1 LIGRANWC
9 AIHPGEGLRLPDGTT
24 VAADEGPI
32 ELRSPGTTLPDQFV
46 RFTIADPAA
55 GEYAFVVTDP
65 EHGHDKGEFS
75 FDIS

>member
-1 LIGRANWC
+1 VRFTLGKAFGSPTAR
-9 AIHPGEGLRLPDGTT
+9 PSPPTK
-24 VAADEGPI
+24 GPI
-32 ELRSPGTTLPDQFV
+32 ELLSPGTTLPDQFV

-65 EHGHDKGEFS
+65 QHGHDKGEFS